1 MGAARAVGV
10 DAIFYKVE
18 NIERA
23 TAFYNALLGMEPS
36 QSWPNFGAE
45 YTLPNGE
52 TFGFLKFP
60 DSDRFES
67 YRRAWH
73 TGSGVMFAVDD
84 LPAAV
89 AAAKARGVKFFN
101 DGKIEE
107 TPVCQMVFAED
118 SEGNSF
124 ILHQRK

>member
-1 MGAARAVGV
+1 MAARVAGV
-10 DAIFYKVE
+10 DAIFYQVQD
-18 NIERA
+18 IARA
-23 TAFYNALLGMEPS
+23 TKFYNELLGMEPT
-36 QSWPNFGAE
+36 QSWPGFGAE

-67 YRRAWH
+67 YRKAWP
-73 TGSGVMFAVDD
+73 TGSGVMFAVDNIA
-84 LPAAV
+84 AAV
-89 AAAKARGVKFFN
+89 AAAKTRGVKFLN

-107 TPVCQMVFAED
+107 TPVCHMVFAED

-124 ILHQRK
+124 ILHKRK